1 MKKIWITILS
11 LFLVWGYSCADSFPS
26 FPMSLY
32 GNIQVNGVNIPNWIM
47 QLYDGSNQLLST
59 YTISEVWKYWADTAL
74 KQGLSLS
81 EFPWNLL
88 IKVIYNGTTYT
99 ISQDQIDDVN
109 KGEGCP
115 SKSAIQFVSKSC
127 RYDIKLVEQITTP
140 ASSWG
145 WWGGWG
151 GVEPKKDPIVEAN
164 QKTWDQILT
173 PTVPITTGVQNQI
186 TDFIQENNNKPEI
199 VALFLKAVS
208 STEKSKVSS
217 ELKQAY
223 LFSYVNG
230 ITTKPTIDEAK
241 LEIRLSRGEMA
252 KMMSEYAIKVLWRTG
267 TIENKCVFTD
277 ISTISPD
284 LQEYIKTACNLWIM
298 WINADWTPSKIFN
311 PYELVNRAQFATVL
325 SRVIWWDT
333 YNNWEEYYTNHIK
346 ALNEAGIIN
355 NLDPNLEELRWYV
368 MLMLMRAVK

>member
-1 MKKIWITILS
+1 
-11 LFLVWGYSCADSFPS
+11 
-26 FPMSLY
+26 
-32 GNIQVNGVNIPNWIM
+32 
-47 QLYDGSNQLLST
+47 
-59 YTISEVWKYWADTAL
+59 
-74 KQGLSLS
+74 
-81 EFPWNLL
+81 
-88 IKVIYNGTTYT
+88 
-99 ISQDQIDDVN
+99 
-109 KGEGCP
+109 
-115 SKSAIQFVSKSC
+115 
-127 RYDIKLVEQITTP
+127 
-140 ASSWG
+140 
-145 WWGGWG
+145 
-151 GVEPKKDPIVEAN
+151 
-164 QKTWDQILT
+164 
-173 PTVPITTGVQNQI
+173 
-186 TDFIQENNNKPEI
+186 
-199 VALFLKAVS
+199 
-208 STEKSKVSS
+208 
-217 ELKQAY
+217 
-223 LFSYVNG
+223 
-230 ITTKPTIDEAK
+230 
-241 LEIRLSRGEMA
+241 MA